1 MRKSTPD
8 RILERLDWHVVR
20 KLDGILQGNYRTLFW
35 GQGLD
40 LADIREYQ
48 IGDDVRAIDWNVTAR
63 MGTPYVRQ
71 YLEDR
76 EITAWFLVD
85 LSPSVDFG
93 TAQTVKR
100 DMLINCVAT
109 LARLLTRR
117 GNKVGAVLYDS
128 QVERVVP
135 AGSSKNHVL
144 ALIHELLNTP
154 PLKRAPVTDLGLL
167 LDAAGNAIKRRSLVF
182 VISDFLSVP
191 GWDKPLSMLAQRHE
205 VLAVHI
211 SDPCERELPDVGL
224 ITVEDA
230 ETGEQMYLDTSDT
243 LLRERYRQ
251 IVEQHMA
258 GIRTSCRRAGV
269 DLLALSTED
278 DLVKTI
284 ARFVILRKQR
294 KLVREPNSR
303 VIA

>member
-1 MRKSTPD
+1 MLKSTPD
-8 RILERLDWHVVR
+8 RILDRLDWHVVR

-48 IGDDVRAIDWNVTAR
+48 LGDDVRAIDWNVTAR

-71 YLEDR
+71 FLEDR

-93 TAQTVKR
+93 TVQTVKR
-100 DMLINCVAT
+100 DMLIDCVTT

-128 QVERVVP
+128 QVERVIP

-154 PLKRAPVTDLGLL
+154 PLARAPVTDLGALL
-167 LDAAGNAIKRRSLVF
+167 EAAGNAIKRRSVVV
-182 VISDFLSVP
+182 VISDFLSVA
-191 GWDKPLSMLAQRHE
+191 GWDKPLAMLAQRHD
-205 VLAVHI
+205 VLVVHI
-211 SDPCERELPDVGL
+211 SDPCERELPDIGL
-224 ITVEDA
+224 VTMEDA
-230 ETGEQMYLDTSDT
+230 ETGDQMYLDTSDP

-251 IVEQHMA
+251 IVEQHLA
-258 GIRTSCRRAGV
+258 GIRSACKRAGV
-269 DLLALSTED
+269 DVLSLSTED
-278 DLVKTI
+278 DLVKAI
-284 ARFVILRKQR
+284 ARFIILRKQR
-294 KLVREPNSR
+294 RRSGSR
-303 VIA
+303 

>member
-1 MRKSTPD
+1 MQNSTPE
-8 RILERLDWHVVR
+8 RILQRLDWHVVR
-20 KLDGILQGNYRTLFW
+20 KLDGVLQGNYRTLFW

-63 MGTPYVRQ
+63 MGAPYVRQ

-93 TAQTVKR
+93 TVQTVKR
-100 DMLINCVAT
+100 DLLIDCVTT

-135 AGSSKNHVL
+135 AGSSKIHVL
-144 ALIHELLNTP
+144 ALIHELLSTP
-154 PLKRAPVTDLGLL
+154 PLPHAPVTNLGVLL
-167 LDAAGNAIKRRSLVF
+167 EAAGNAIKRRSAIF

-191 GWDKPLSMLAQRHE
+191 GWEKPLATLAQRHE
-205 VLAVHI
+205 VLAIHI
-211 SDPCERELPDVGL
+211 TDPVERDLPDIGL
-224 ITVEDA
+224 VTVEDS
-230 ETGEQMYLDTSDT
+230 ETGEQMYVDTHDPA
-243 LLRERYRQ
+243 LRERYRQ
-251 IVEQHMA
+251 IVEQHASQMRA
-258 GIRTSCRRAGV
+258 ACRRASV
-269 DLLALSTED
+269 DVLPLSTED
-278 DLVKTI
+278 DLVKSI
-284 ARFVILRKQR
+284 ARFVMLRKQR
-294 KLVREPNSR
+294 KLGR
-303 VIA
+303 

>member
-1 MRKSTPD
+1 MLKSTPD
-8 RILERLDWHVVR
+8 RILDRLDWHVVR

-71 YLEDR
+71 FLEDR

-93 TAQTVKR
+93 TVQTVKR
-100 DMLINCVAT
+100 DKLIECVTT

-128 QVERVVP
+128 QVERVIP

-144 ALIHELLNTP
+144 ALIHELLSTP
-154 PLKRAPVTDLGLL
+154 PLKRAPVTNLGLL
-167 LDAAGNAIKRRSLVF
+167 LEAAGNAIKRRSVIV

-191 GWDKPLSMLAQRHE
+191 GWDKPLAMLAQRHD
-205 VLAVHI
+205 VLVVHI
-211 SDPCERELPDVGL
+211 SDPCEHELPDIGP

-230 ETGEQMYLDTSDT
+230 ETGDQMYVDTSDPQF
-243 LLRERYRQ
+243 RERYRQ

-258 GIRTSCRRAGV
+258 GIHAACHRAGV
-269 DLLALSTED
+269 DVLPLSTED
-278 DLVKTI
+278 DLVKSI
-284 ARFVILRKQR
+284 ARFIVMRKQR
-294 KLVREPNSR
+294 GSNSR
-303 VIA
+303 VAR